1 MFIWKIE
8 CKVLVVC
15 SWNICLLY
23 LVIEKDEIH
32 LEEDKGN
39 LQSRS
44 ENVEYIAARAETII
58 HKTYFKESSHL
69 DTDINETSNT
79 KD

>member
-1 MFIWKIE
+1 M
-8 CKVLVVC
+8 C
-15 SWNICLLY
+15 SWNICLPY

-44 ENVEYIAARAETII
+44 ENVEHIAARAEMII
-58 HKTYFKESSHL
+58 QKTYFKESSHL
-69 DTDINETSNT
+69 NTNINETSNT

>member
-1 MFIWKIE
+1 MPI
-8 CKVLVVC
+8 
-15 SWNICLLY
+15 Y

-44 ENVEYIAARAETII
+44 ENVQHIAAGAQMII
-58 HKTYFKESSHL
+58 QKTYFKESSHL
-69 DTDINETSNT
+69 NNNINKTSNS

>member
-1 MFIWKIE
+1 M
-8 CKVLVVC
+8 C
-15 SWNICLLY
+15 SWNICLPY

-44 ENVEYIAARAETII
+44 QDVKHIAAHAEMII
-58 HKTYFKESSHL
+58 QEPYLKKSSHL
-69 DTDINETSNT
+69 DTNINETSNT

>member
-1 MFIWKIE
+1 MLI
-8 CKVLVVC
+8 
-15 SWNICLLY
+15 Y

-44 ENVEYIAARAETII
+44 EDVEHIAARAEMII
-58 HKTYFKESSHL
+58 QKTYFKESSHL
-69 DTDINETSNT
+69 DTNINETSNS

>member
-1 MFIWKIE
+1 MLI
-8 CKVLVVC
+8 
-15 SWNICLLY
+15 Y

-44 ENVEYIAARAETII
+44 EDVEHIAARAEMII
-58 HKTYFKESSHL
+58 QKTYFKESSHL
-69 DTDINETSNT
+69 NTNIN
-79 KD
+79 

>member
-1 MFIWKIE
+1 MLI
-8 CKVLVVC
+8 
-15 SWNICLLY
+15 Y

-44 ENVEYIAARAETII
+44 ENVEHIATRAEMII
-58 HKTYFKESSHL
+58 QEPYFKESSHL
-69 DTDINETSNT
+69 DTNINETSNT

>member
-1 MFIWKIE
+1 MPIY
-8 CKVLVVC
+8 
-15 SWNICLLY
+15 LL
-23 LVIEKDEIH
+23 IEKDEIH

-44 ENVEYIAARAETII
+44 EDVEHIAARAETII

-69 DTDINETSNT
+69 NTNINETSNS